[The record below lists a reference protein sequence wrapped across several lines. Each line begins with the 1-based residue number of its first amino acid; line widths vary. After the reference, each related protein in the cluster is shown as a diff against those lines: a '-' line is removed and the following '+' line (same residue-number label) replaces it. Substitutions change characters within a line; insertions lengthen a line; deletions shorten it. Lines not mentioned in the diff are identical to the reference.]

1 MTFLINIGLNI
12 VFILFTG
19 FWFLR
24 FFTEMG
30 LSGKCRIGR
39 FVSCTTNY
47 KGEHLT
53 KKDIC
58 QVLLFAFMIRLLV
71 YFASIFIAIIQS
83 DFSSQASAFSLSDF
97 FQLWNKSDAGH
108 YLDLA
113 EKGYAGCVEVP
124 EWSGQEEH
132 LFLVFFPLYPW
143 LIRLFHCF
151 IPNYAASAL
160 VVSTISFC
168 IGCVFFYGTIKEE
181 YGTSIAEKSLI
192 LLLLY
197 PFSFFFGGIMTES
210 LFFCL
215 ISAGFFYI
223 HRHNWP
229 VVGLIGILASL
240 CRIQGVILL
249 GVGMVEFLVVYQPIR
264 RFRERQFQ
272 SFLRHFFTEAAYLF
286 LIPLGSL
293 LYLGLNYQVSGNALQ
308 FTIYQ
313 KNHWYHTTTW
323 FTNCIAEICRYL
335 SGQTDASS
343 LFIWYP
349 ELFLFVVTVLL
360 LLYSL
365 RTQPLKYSAY
375 LLVYTLINYSV
386 TFLISG
392 GRYMLNALPLFFFVA
407 AWTDKH
413 KWLYKF
419 LCFVLMLLHG
429 IFFAAFLNG
438 NAIY

>member
-1 MTFLINIGLNI
+1 
-12 VFILFTG
+12 
-19 FWFLR
+19 
-24 FFTEMG
+24 
-30 LSGKCRIGR
+30 
-39 FVSCTTNY
+39 
-47 KGEHLT
+47 
-53 KKDIC
+53 
-58 QVLLFAFMIRLLV
+58 
-71 YFASIFIAIIQS
+71 
-83 DFSSQASAFSLSDF
+83 
-97 FQLWNKSDAGH
+97 
-108 YLDLA
+108 
-113 EKGYAGCVEVP
+113 
-124 EWSGQEEH
+124 
-132 LFLVFFPLYPW
+132 
-143 LIRLFHCF
+143 
-151 IPNYAASAL
+151 
-160 VVSTISFC
+160 
-168 IGCVFFYGTIKEE
+168 
-181 YGTSIAEKSLI
+181 
-192 LLLLY
+192 
-197 PFSFFFGGIMTES
+197 MTES

-229 VVGLIGILASL
+229 IVGVIGILASL

-264 RFRERQFQ
+264 MLREKQFQ
-272 SFLRHFFTEAAYLF
+272 SFLRHFFTEAVYLF
-286 LIPLGSL
+286 LIPLGSF

-323 FTNCIAEICRYL
+323 FTNCISEICRYI

-349 ELFLFVVTVLL
+349 ELFLFLVTVLL

-365 RTQPLKYSAY
+365 RTQPLKYNAY

-413 KWLYKF
+413 KWIYKF
-419 LCFVLMLLHG
+419 LCFALMLFYG
-429 IFFAAFLNG
+429 IFFAAFING